1 MILTQRSIVLFFA
14 CTVLT
19 ALPGS
24 SLIAQFGAGAGVSS
38 IGESVQRAGGEFESL
53 FEKRGEEL
61 TYDDISGEIGFYGMV
76 GARLP
81 VGHFRIAPEVSY
93 NYFQASRIKLSG
105 LTVNDDTTVS
115 ATFEV
120 GTSLIPVSLGFEY
133 LVPIGGINPYL
144 GLYPTYTFV
153 NRTYTRLEG
162 DQIGG
167 IENASAGEN
176 EFGFGAEVGMEVGLA
191 HTIWLNIRLRYTLLN
206 ALTTSDLEK
215 SSGLLQLGTS
225 LWFGDIR
232 HDDHDDSDER
242 GGD

>member
-1 MILTQRSIVLFFA
+1 MNLTQYPIFLF
-14 CTVLT
+14 LT
-19 ALPGS
+19 AS
-24 SLIAQFGAGAGVSS
+24 SILSVVSSTSLYGQFGAGAGVSS

-61 TYDDISGEIGFYGMV
+61 TYNDISGEVGFYGMV

-81 VGHFRIAPEVSY
+81 IGAFRIAPEVSY
-93 NYFQASRIKLSG
+93 NYFQASRIKLSS

-120 GTSLIPVSLGFEY
+120 GTSLIPVSMGIEY
-133 LVPIGGINPYL
+133 LVPIRGFNPYL

-153 NRTYTRLEG
+153 NRTYTRIEG
-162 DQIGG
+162 DQISGL
-167 IENASAGEN
+167 ENASAGEN
-176 EFGFGAEVGMEVGLA
+176 EFGLGAEFGLEFGLA
-191 HTIWLNIRLRYTLLN
+191 KSLWLNVRLRYTLLN

-232 HDDHDDSDER
+232 TFGDSPTR
-242 GGD
+242 GDR